1 MFNCHYTYFSK
12 NYRGYVSLFLIAPRN
27 QKYTEI
33 DKDYFL
39 TSFTKYTLQQKHTS
53 YQYAL
58 KKSPLL
64 HSYVGARQEV
74 RTPERMGSQ
83 TTDRQKRST
92 ARSRRARKEMIRQ
105 EDKEYAQRMEA
116 LYNDKIEP
124 FALMLRPFRA

>member
-1 MFNCHYTYFSK
+1 LSLHIFSK

-27 QKYTEI
+27 QKYTEF

-39 TSFTKYTLQQKHTS
+39 TSFTKCTLQQKYTS

-92 ARSRRARKEMIRQ
+92 LSAGKKRDDPPGRKGIRAKDGSTVQ
-105 EDKEYAQRMEA
+105 
-116 LYNDKIEP
+116 
-124 FALMLRPFRA
+124 